1 LTGAKIALYSYSLN
15 NTLMEIDMTH
25 FTAAEKAASADAYAA
40 LKYEQK
46 AINDRVDAAKED
58 LVLKAGNDKELVGDT
73 IIVSLVAKKGS
84 ETFNKEAAIALLKEL
99 GATPAQIEG
108 LKGVGKPT
116 TAITLKPKLA
126 LAV

>member
-1 LTGAKIALYSYSLN
+1 
-15 NTLMEIDMTH
+15 MTN

-46 AINDRVDAAKED
+46 AINDRVEEAKED
-58 LVLKAGNDKELVGDT
+58 LILKAGNDKELIGDT
-73 IIVSLVAKKGS
+73 IIVSLSARKGQ
-84 ETFNKEAAIALLKEL
+84 ETFNKDAAIALLVEL
-99 GATPAQIEG
+99 GATQKQIAE

-116 TAITLKPKLA
+116 TVINLKPKLA

>member
-1 LTGAKIALYSYSLN
+1 
-15 NTLMEIDMTH
+15 MTH

-46 AINDRVDAAKED
+46 AINDRVEAAKED
-58 LVLKAGNDKELVGDT
+58 ILLKAGNDKELIGDT
-73 IIVSLVAKKGS
+73 IIVSLVAKKGA
-84 ETFNKEAAIALLKEL
+84 ETFNKEAAIALLTEL
-99 GATPAQIEG
+99 GATPEQIAS

-116 TAITLKPKLA
+116 TAISLKPKLA